1 MRSLQFVT
9 GACLTIALSA
19 TVLEAQ
25 QGRRMRFRGM
35 DVNRDGVIT
44 RSEWRGNARSF
55 DTHDTNQDGVLS
67 GNEVSISGDRDV
79 YRDRDGWDDLVDV
92 FDSVD
97 KNNDGLV
104 SRDEWYGDRTTFSRL
119 DRDRNGVLKLSE
131 FLGGDPDPRVSDDW
145 AAQEDDQIVGTV
157 GRDAVRTRAYQLGL
171 DRGLIDGREAGRGD
185 RVQNR
190 AWDLEGQRELEQADA
205 GYDNAMGRRDH
216 YQAGYRVGFRQ
227 GYRQG
232 FGPR

>member
-1 MRSLQFVT
+1 
-9 GACLTIALSA
+9 
-19 TVLEAQ
+19 
-25 QGRRMRFRGM
+25 
-35 DVNRDGVIT
+35 
-44 RSEWRGNARSF
+44 
-55 DTHDTNQDGVLS
+55 
-67 GNEVSISGDRDV
+67 
-79 YRDRDGWDDLVDV
+79 
-92 FDSVD
+92 
-97 KNNDGLV
+97 
-104 SRDEWYGDRTTFSRL
+104 
-119 DRDRNGVLKLSE
+119 VLKLSE